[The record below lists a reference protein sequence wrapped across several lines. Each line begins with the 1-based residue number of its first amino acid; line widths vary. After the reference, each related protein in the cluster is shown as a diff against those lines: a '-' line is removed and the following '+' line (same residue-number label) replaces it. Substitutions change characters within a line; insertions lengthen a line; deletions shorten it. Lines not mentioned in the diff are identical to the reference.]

1 LCAEDP
7 ARNFLPQT
15 GRVALWQA
23 PPQIRVEH
31 ALESGQQIS
40 SYYDSMVAKLIAHA
54 PSRDE
59 ARRLLARQLDACTLL
74 GVPTNQDMLLDVL
87 RHPEFVAGAA
97 NTGFIARHFSTFDTA
112 ASSAATPTPIL
123 ALGLLLT
130 LRQTRQPVRYPRE
143 LNGWSSCAPLRHSL
157 SCELDGEL
165 HTLEV
170 QAHGPDCWH
179 VAYAAHAYDLV
190 SQPHGERGLRIVVDG
205 DAVELRY
212 AQDGDA
218 IYFRCG
224 GRNHRLRD
232 LSYVPP
238 IAKNA
243 VTGDGIVRAPMNGRV
258 ANVAVQAGQQVEAGQ
273 PLIVLEAMK
282 MEHAL
287 LAPHAGSVLALHVTQ
302 GEQVEPGRVLAELT
316 KL

>member
-1 LCAEDP
+1 
-7 ARNFLPQT
+7 
-15 GRVALWQA
+15 
-23 PPQIRVEH
+23 
-31 ALESGQQIS
+31 
-40 SYYDSMVAKLIAHA
+40 
-54 PSRDE
+54 
-59 ARRLLARQLDACTLL
+59 
-74 GVPTNQDMLLDVL
+74 
-87 RHPEFVAGAA
+87 
-97 NTGFIARHFSTFDTA
+97 
-112 ASSAATPTPIL
+112 
-123 ALGLLLT
+123 
-130 LRQTRQPVRYPRE
+130 
-143 LNGWSSCAPLRHSL
+143 
-157 SCELDGEL
+157 
-165 HTLEV
+165 LEV